1 MEEKQVVSRYGVYRD
16 LTVSPYEYKTP
27 YGDIFKFPSEKK
39 LEMYT
44 RDIQSE
50 LIRAEKYV
58 DRLHLKDILPSEIV
72 SLLYRSTYEGLYRKI
87 VR

>member
-16 LTVSPYEYKTP
+16 LTVSPYEYTTP
-27 YGDIFKFPSEKK
+27 YGDTFKFPSEKK

-44 RDIQSE
+44 RDIQGE
-50 LIRAEKYV
+50 LDRVRKFA
-58 DRLHLKDILPSEIV
+58 DRLQLTEILPNEILA
-72 SLLYRSTYEGLYRKI
+72 LLYRSTYKGLYRKI